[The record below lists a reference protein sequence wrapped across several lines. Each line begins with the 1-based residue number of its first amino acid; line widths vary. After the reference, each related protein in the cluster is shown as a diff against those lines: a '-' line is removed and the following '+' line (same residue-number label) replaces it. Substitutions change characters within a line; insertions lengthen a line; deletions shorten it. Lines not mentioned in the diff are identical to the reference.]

1 MTQHYYTADLH
12 LCHEKVAKIRGFS
25 STREHDEAVL
35 KGLKEVAHSGNQIFI
50 LGDISGGKHESDAI
64 DQLALATTSKNV
76 DLHLV
81 AGNHDSVHPMHR
93 KYTKSRMWEVPS
105 YLFSTTD
112 TMGTFRHNKD
122 KVMLS
127 HFPYTGDRGEDR
139 YPEYRLKDTGK
150 PIVHGHTHSSERVS
164 YSDKGSLQ
172 ICVSLDAWGLKPVP
186 KHELVK
192 LIESQTS

>member
-12 LCHEKVAKIRGFS
+12 LCHEKVAKIRGFES
-25 STREHDEAVL
+25 ALPHDIAILSALMETL
-35 KGLKEVAHSGNQIFI
+35 KPGDHLWI
-50 LGDISGGKHESDAI
+50 LGDVSGGKDEISA
-64 DQLALATTSKNV
+64 
-76 DLHLV
+76 LHLLRSV
-81 AGNHDSVHPMHR
+81 VNTCDTRLHLISGNHDSIHPMHR
-93 KYTKSRMWEVPS
+93 RSELAHARFKNV
-105 YLFSTTD
+105 FSSID
-112 TMGTFRHNKD
+112 SMGTFRHNRD
-122 KVMLS
+122 KILLS
-127 HFPYTGDRGEDR
+127 HFPYAGDRGEER

-150 PIVHGHTHSSERVS
+150 PIVHGHTHSREKVS

>member
-12 LCHEKVAKIRGFS
+12 LRHEKVAKIRGFN
-25 STREHDEAVL
+25 STYEHDEAVL
-35 KGLKEVAHSGNQIFI
+35 KGLEEVAHSGNQIFI

-64 DQLALATTSKNV
+64 DQLVLATTSKNV
-76 DLHLV
+76 DLHLIV
-81 AGNHDSVHPMHR
+81 GNHDSAHPMHR

-105 YLFSTTD
+105 CLFSTTD
-112 TMGTFRHNKD
+112 TMGTFRHDKD

-139 YPEYRLKDTGK
+139 YPEYRLNDTGK
-150 PIVHGHTHSSERVS
+150 PIVHGHTHSSEKVS

-172 ICVSLDAWGLKPVP
+172 ICVSLDAWDMKPVP

>member
-12 LCHEKVAKIRGFS
+12 LRHEKVAKIRGFN
-25 STREHDEAVL
+25 STYEHDEAVL
-35 KGLKEVAHSGNQIFI
+35 KGLEEVAHSGNQIFI

-64 DQLALATTSKNV
+64 DQLVLATTSKNV
-76 DLHLV
+76 DLHLIV
-81 AGNHDSVHPMHR
+81 GNHDSAHPMHR

-105 YLFSTTD
+105 CLFSTTD
-112 TMGTFRHNKD
+112 TMGTFRHDKD

-139 YPEYRLKDTGK
+139 YPEYRLNDTGK
-150 PIVHGHTHSSERVS
+150 PIVHGHTHSSEKVS

-172 ICVSLDAWGLKPVP
+172 ICVSLDAWDMKPVP

-192 LIESQTS
+192 LIDEQTS

>member
-25 STREHDEAVL
+25 STREHDKAVL
-35 KGLKEVAHSGNQIFI
+35 KGLEEVAHSGNQIFI

-64 DQLALATTSKNV
+64 DQLVLATTSKNV
-76 DLHLV
+76 DLHLI
-81 AGNHDSVHPMHR
+81 AGNHDSAHPMHR

-150 PIVHGHTHSSERVS
+150 PIVHGHTHSSEKVS

>member
-25 STREHDEAVL
+25 STHEHDEAVL
-35 KGLKEVAHSGNQIFI
+35 KGLEEIAHSGNQIFI

-64 DQLALATTSKNV
+64 DQLVLATTSKNV
-76 DLHLV
+76 DLHLI
-81 AGNHDSVHPMHR
+81 AGNHDSAHPMHR

-150 PIVHGHTHSSERVS
+150 PIVHGHTHSSEKVS

-172 ICVSLDAWGLKPVP
+172 ICVSLDAWGLKPAP

>member
-12 LCHEKVAKIRGFS
+12 LRHEKVAKVRGFNS
-25 STREHDEAVL
+25 VHEHDKAVL
-35 KGLKEVAHSGNQIFI
+35 NELKEVAHSGNQIFI
-50 LGDISGGKHESDAI
+50 LGDISGGKYEETALQMLFLEIKGKDA
-64 DQLALATTSKNV
+64 

-81 AGNHDSVHPMHR
+81 AGNHDSIHPMHR
-93 KYTKSRMWEVPS
+93 HSERAHGKFRSV
-105 YLFSTTD
+105 FSSID
-112 TMGTFRHNKD
+112 SMGAFRHNRD
-122 KVMLS
+122 RVLPS
-127 HFPYTGDRGEDR
+127 HFPYTGDREVER

-150 PIVHGHTHSSERVS
+150 PIVHGHTHSSEKVS

-172 ICVSLDAWGLKPVP
+172 ICASLDAWGLKPAP